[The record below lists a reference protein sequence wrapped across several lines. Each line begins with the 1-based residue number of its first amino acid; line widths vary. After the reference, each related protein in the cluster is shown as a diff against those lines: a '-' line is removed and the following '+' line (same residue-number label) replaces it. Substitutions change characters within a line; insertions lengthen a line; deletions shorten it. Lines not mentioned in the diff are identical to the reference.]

1 MEYPPL
7 WIWAIIVGII
17 IATKLVLRW
26 QATKQT
32 VNDASDRHIS
42 NNEKKDSTLD
52 MLDRNSSTK
61 ARNIKS
67 YKYGPFRLYRGG
79 FDTWKKRL
87 RTTTKDRR
95 Y

>member
-32 VNDASDRHIS
+32 VNNASDRYIS

-52 MLDRNSSTK
+52 TLDRNSSTK

-67 YKYGPFRLYRGG
+67 YKYGQFRLYRGG

-87 RTTTKDRR
+87 RTTPKDRH

>member
-32 VNDASDRHIS
+32 VNDASDRYIS

-67 YKYGPFRLYRGG
+67 YKYGPFRLYRSG

>member
-7 WIWAIIVGII
+7 WVWAIIVGII

-32 VNDASDRHIS
+32 VNDASDRYIS
-42 NNEKKDSTLD
+42 DNEKKDSTLD
-52 MLDRNSSTK
+52 SLDTNTSTK

-67 YKYGPFRLYRGG
+67 YKYGPFRLYRSG

>member
-7 WIWAIIVGII
+7 WVWAIIVGII
-17 IATKLVLRW
+17 IATKFVLRW
-26 QATKQT
+26 QATTHT
-32 VNDASDRHIS
+32 VNDVSDRYIS
-42 NNEKKDSTLD
+42 NEKKDSTLD
-52 MLDRNSSTK
+52 SLHRNTSAK
-61 ARNIKS
+61 PRDIKS

-87 RTTTKDRR
+87 RTTNKDPR

>member
-67 YKYGPFRLYRGG
+67 YKYGPFRLYRSG